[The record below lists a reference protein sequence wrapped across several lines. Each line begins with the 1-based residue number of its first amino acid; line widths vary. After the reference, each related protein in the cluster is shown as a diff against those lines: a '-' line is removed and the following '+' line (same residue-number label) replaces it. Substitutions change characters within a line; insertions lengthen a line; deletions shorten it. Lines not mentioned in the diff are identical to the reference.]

1 MTTGHIWALEFCVCQ
16 TYASLSAERFDS
28 RAALTI
34 FPLVIRPTLK
44 NKKNQ
49 SAEVTDVII
58 TKIRL
63 AGD

>member
-1 MTTGHIWALEFCVCQ
+1 LSN
-16 TYASLSAERFDS
+16 YASLSAERFDS